1 MGEWT
6 FVASAKRGVRGD
18 LKEPEPEDSEE
29 FRGLGASV
37 SVVVLVLL
45 GAILINYCG
54 RGIRELTR

>member
-18 LKEPEPEDSEE
+18 LKEPEDSEE
-29 FRGLGASV
+29 FRDLGASV

-54 RGIRELTR
+54 GGV